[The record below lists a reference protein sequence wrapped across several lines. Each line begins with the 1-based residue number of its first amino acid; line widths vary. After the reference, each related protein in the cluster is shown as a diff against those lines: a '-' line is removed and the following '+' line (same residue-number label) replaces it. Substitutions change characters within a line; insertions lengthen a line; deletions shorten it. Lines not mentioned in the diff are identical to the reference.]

1 MDDNKIIALFF
12 ARNQDAIRHTDAAY
26 GRRLFCLAKRIVQ
39 NDQDAEESVN
49 DTYYSAW
56 KLIPPRRPQR
66 FSTFLGKSTRNLAID
81 RWRKNTAEK
90 RGKGETQLLLDELAE
105 CVAGSESPETELLR
119 KELTAS
125 LNRFLRKLPE
135 KDRTVFLLRYYY
147 AGTKD
152 DIARKT
158 GLSSNQV
165 KYILQKVRKQLAD
178 TLKKEGLQ

>member
-1 MDDNKIIALFF
+1 MDDNEILDLYF
-12 ARNQDAIRHTDAAY
+12 ARSEQAIVQTDQKY
-26 GRRLFCLAKRIVQ
+26 GFYCYSIAKRILS
-39 NDQDAEESVN
+39 DPLDAEESVN

-66 FSTFLGKSTRNLAID
+66 FSTFLGKITRNLAID

-90 RGKGETQLLLDELAE
+90 RGKGETQVLLDELAE

-135 KDRTVFLLRYYY
+135 KRPHRLSAPVLLCRYEGRHCPEDG
-147 AGTKD
+147 A
-152 DIARKT
+152 
-158 GLSSNQV
+158 V
-165 KYILQKVRKQLAD
+165 LQSGEVHSAKS
-178 TLKKEGLQ
+178 

>member
-1 MDDNKIIALFF
+1 MDDNEILDLYF
-12 ARNQDAIRHTDAAY
+12 ARSEQAIVQTDQKY
-26 GRRLFCLAKRIVQ
+26 GFYCYSIAKRILS
-39 NDQDAEESVN
+39 DPLDAEESVN

-66 FSTFLGKSTRNLAID
+66 FSTFLGKITRNLAID
-81 RWRKNTAEK
+81 RWR
-90 RGKGETQLLLDELAE
+90 KGETQLLLDELAE

-135 KDRTVFLLRYYY
+135 KDRIVFLLRYYY
-147 AGTKD
+147 AGTKE

>member
-1 MDDNKIIALFF
+1 MDDSEILDLYF
-12 ARNQDAIRHTDAAY
+12 ARSEQAIVQTDQKY
-26 GRRLFCLAKRIVQ
+26 GFYCYSIAKRILS
-39 NDQDAEESVN
+39 DPLDAEESVN

-66 FSTFLGKSTRNLAID
+66 FSTFLGKITRNLAID

-90 RGKGETQLLLDELAE
+90 RGKGETQVLLDELAE
-105 CVAGSESPETELLR
+105 CVAGSEI
-119 KELTAS
+119 
-125 LNRFLRKLPE
+125 PE

>member
-1 MDDNKIIALFF
+1 MTVKFSICISPGRNRPLFRLT
-12 ARNQDAIRHTDAAY
+12 RNTD
-26 GRRLFCLAKRIVQ
+26 FIVTVLP
-39 NDQDAEESVN
+39 NVFYPTLWTLRKAS
-49 DTYYSAW
+49 TTPITPW

-66 FSTFLGKSTRNLAID
+66 FSTFLGKITRNLAID

-90 RGKGETQLLLDELAE
+90 RGSGEIQVLLDELAE

>member
-1 MDDNKIIALFF
+1 MDDSEILDLYF
-12 ARNQDAIRHTDAAY
+12 ARSEQAIVQTDQKY
-26 GRRLFCLAKRIVQ
+26 GFYCYSIAKRILS
-39 NDQDAEESVN
+39 DPLDAEESVN

-66 FSTFLGKSTRNLAID
+66 FSTFLGKITRNLAID
-81 RWRKNTAEK
+81 RWRKKTAEK
-90 RGKGETQLLLDELAE
+90 RGKGETQVLLDELAE

>member
-1 MDDNKIIALFF
+1 MIRFLHAADLHLDSPFHALPPE
-12 ARNQDAIRHTDAAY
+12 QAAV
-26 GRRLFCLAKRIVQ
+26 RRQ
-39 NDQDAEESVN
+39 E
-49 DTYYSAW
+49 
-56 KLIPPRRPQR
+56 QR
-66 FSTFLGKSTRNLAID
+66 
-81 RWRKNTAEK
+81 
-90 RGKGETQLLLDELAE
+90 LLLDELAE

-135 KDRTVFLLRYYY
+135 KDRIVFLLRYYY
-147 AGTKD
+147 AGTKE

>member
-1 MDDNKIIALFF
+1 MDDHEIVDLYWQRDEHAIEATAAKYGPYCMKIS
-12 ARNQDAIRHTDAAY
+12 RNILEDRADS
-26 GRRLFCLAKRIVQ
+26 
-39 NDQDAEESVN
+39 EENVN
-49 DTYYSAW
+49 DTYLHAW
-56 KLIPPRRPQR
+56 NAMPPRRP
-66 FSTFLGKSTRNLAID
+66 SILATFLGKITRRLAID

-90 RGKGETQLLLDELAE
+90 RGKGETQVLLDELAE

-147 AGTKD
+147 AGTKE

-158 GLSSNQV
+158 GLS
-165 KYILQKVRKQLAD
+165 
-178 TLKKEGLQ
+178 

>member
-1 MDDNKIIALFF
+1 M
-12 ARNQDAIRHTDAAY
+12 
-26 GRRLFCLAKRIVQ
+26 
-39 NDQDAEESVN
+39 N
-49 DTYYSAW
+49 DTYLTAW
-56 KLIPPRRPQR
+56 NAMPPRRP
-66 FSTFLGKSTRNLAID
+66 SILATFLGKITRRLAID

-90 RGKGETQLLLDELAE
+90 RGSGETQLLLDELAE

-165 KYILQKVRKQLAD
+165 KYILQKVRNCLLYTSDAAD
-178 TLKKEGLQ
+178 E